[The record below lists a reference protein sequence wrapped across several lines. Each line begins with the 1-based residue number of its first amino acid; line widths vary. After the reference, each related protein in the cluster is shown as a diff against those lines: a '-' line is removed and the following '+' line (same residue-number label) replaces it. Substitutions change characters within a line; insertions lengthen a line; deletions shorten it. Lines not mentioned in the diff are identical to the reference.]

1 MNISIKVLFTALFF
15 IMIDSSN
22 NNTYQQTLS
31 EPLLIEGIGLH
42 SGIEVSM
49 KLIPAESNTGIKFY
63 RTDLKKN
70 NEIDALWSNVS
81 NTQLSTTISNIYGAK
96 VSTIE
101 HLMSALSGLHIDNLK
116 IEINGPEVP
125 IMDGSSKDFVDLI
138 ESIPLKNL
146 NQKRKIIL
154 IKKNIKVKN
163 DNGKVEL
170 KPNNQFSI
178 DFEID
183 FPSKII
189 SKQSCQLQLVNGNYK
204 TDIASARTF
213 GFEKD
218 VDKLRSNGLALGGSL
233 ENAVVVGENRILN
246 EEGLRFKDEFVRHK
260 ILDSIGDLYLAGAPI
275 QGYFLGSKSGH
286 HLNNLLLKSLFSD
299 ESNYEFI

>member
-1 MNISIKVLFTALFF
+1 
-15 IMIDSSN
+15 MIDSSN
-22 NNTYQQTLS
+22 NNTNQQTLS
-31 EPLLIEGIGLH
+31 EPLLIKGIGLH

-49 KLIPAESNTGIKFY
+49 KLIPAEANFGIKFY

-81 NTQLSTTISNIYGAK
+81 NTQLSTTISNKYGAK

-116 IEINGPEVP
+116 IEIDGPEVP
-125 IMDGSSKDFVDLI
+125 IMDGSSKDFVNLI
-138 ESIPLKNL
+138 DSIPIKII
-146 NQKRKIIL
+146 NQKRKIIV
-154 IKKNIKVKN
+154 IKKNIKVTN
-163 DNGKVEL
+163 DIGKVEL

-183 FPSKII
+183 FPSKFI
-189 SKQSCQLQLVNGNYK
+189 SKQSCQLQLINGNYK

-218 VDKLRSNGLALGGSL
+218 VDKLRSSGLALGGSL
-233 ENAVVVGENRILN
+233 ENAVVVGENKILN
-246 EEGLRFKDEFVRHK
+246 QEGLRFKDEFVRHK

-275 QGYFLGSKSGH
+275 QGYFLGIKSGH
-286 HLNNLLLKSLFSD
+286 YLNNLLLKSLFSD
-299 ESNYEFI
+299 ENNYDYI

>member
-154 IKKNIKVKN
+154 IKKKIKVKN

>member
-1 MNISIKVLFTALFF
+1 
-15 IMIDSSN
+15 MIDTSN
-22 NNTYQQTLS
+22 NNTNQQTLS
-31 EPLLIEGIGLH
+31 EPLLIKGIGLH

-49 KLIPAESNTGIKFY
+49 KLIPAEENFGIKFY
-63 RTDLKKN
+63 RTDLKEN

-81 NTQLSTTISNIYGAK
+81 NTQLSTTISNKYGAK

-116 IEINGPEVP
+116 IEIDGPEVP

-138 ESIPLKNL
+138 DSIPIKNI
-146 NQKRKIIL
+146 NKKRKIIV
-154 IKKNIKVKN
+154 IKKNIKVTN
-163 DNGKVEL
+163 DIGKVEL

-189 SKQSCQLQLVNGNYK
+189 SKQSCQLQLINGNYK

-213 GFEKD
+213 GFERD
-218 VDKLRSNGLALGGSL
+218 VDKLRSSGLALGGSL
-233 ENAVVVGENRILN
+233 ENAVVVGENKILN
-246 EEGLRFKDEFVRHK
+246 QEGLRFKDEFVRHK

-286 HLNNLLLKSLFSD
+286 YLNNLLLKSLFSD
-299 ESNYEFI
+299 ENNYEYI

>member
-125 IMDGSSKDFVDLI
+125 IMDGSSKDFVDDRKK
-138 ESIPLKNL
+138 S
-146 NQKRKIIL
+146 QKS
-154 IKKNIKVKN
+154 
-163 DNGKVEL
+163 
-170 KPNNQFSI
+170 PTSSQQSF
-178 DFEID
+178 DF
-183 FPSKII
+183 
-189 SKQSCQLQLVNGNYK
+189 
-204 TDIASARTF
+204 
-213 GFEKD
+213 
-218 VDKLRSNGLALGGSL
+218 
-233 ENAVVVGENRILN
+233 
-246 EEGLRFKDEFVRHK
+246 
-260 ILDSIGDLYLAGAPI
+260 
-275 QGYFLGSKSGH
+275 
-286 HLNNLLLKSLFSD
+286 
-299 ESNYEFI
+299 